1 MTHFLDLKAI
11 GYGVATFALGYL
23 LLGVPA
29 TIAANFSGSVL
40 ANGLMLLVQ
49 IGGIVVPAIAG
60 YVSAFHAK
68 SWHIAHGA
76 VGGTLGIVLLVCV
89 AAIAFPDYPAWG
101 IPAIVVRSAEHTSE
115 LQSLM
120 SISYAVFFLNKQQ
133 QKYTTMST

>member
-89 AAIAFPDYPAWG
+89 AAIAFPEYPAWG
-101 IPAIVVRSAEHTSE
+101 IPAIVDRKSTR
-115 LQSLM
+115 
-120 SISYAVFFLNKQQ
+120 LN
-133 QKYTTMST
+133 SSH

>member
-40 ANGLMLLVQ
+40 VNGLMLLVQ

-76 VGGTLGIVLLVCV
+76 VGGTLGMVFLVCV
-89 AAIAFPDYPAWG
+89 AAIASHAHPAWG
-101 IPAIVVRSAEHTSE
+101 FTEI
-115 LQSLM
+115 
-120 SISYAVFFLNKQQ
+120 FFIAAQIGRAH
-133 QKYTTMST
+133 

>member
-89 AAIAFPDYPAWG
+89 AAIAFPEYPAWG
-101 IPAIVVRSAEHTSE
+101 IPAIVVTSALIAS
-115 LQSLM
+115 LGAILGKNRRAKLGDRQSTR
-120 SISYAVFFLNKQQ
+120 LN
-133 QKYTTMST
+133 